1 MNLTPENWS
10 AVVVDAAAAVV
21 VAAAAADDCRERH
34 AEFRKHAILADQAQ

>member
-10 AVVVDAAAAVV
+10 AVVVDAAAV
-21 VAAAAADDCRERH
+21 VAAAAADDCMERH

>member
-21 VAAAAADDCRERH
+21 VAAAADDCMERH